1 MTRIVKLAVPFLLL
15 IIFAIS
21 GSSAGPVGS
30 NFRLDSSPAD
40 PAFQEAVARLVEGR
54 TGAADEAFKRILQSN
69 PKHVYALLG
78 RANIALKEDRV
89 AEAEKLVGE
98 AMAINA
104 NAPEAHNMLG
114 MVRVRQNRQSEA
126 VAEFKKAIAL
136 EPRFFT
142 PRLHLAAI
150 YRAQKQNTLAVE
162 EYQAVIKVAPSL
174 NLGYLELADYYLA
187 AGSTKDAM
195 AVLQK
200 WKDTDPAN
208 PEAPNAM
215 GLAYASQK
223 QYDKALGEFDAALK
237 ISPKFTQATKNK
249 ADAYALKGDVKAA
262 VEAYEATIRTNPK
275 YLEAYVRLGLL
286 YHQNNDRGKAIET
299 FRRAIAVDPSY
310 PLAYNDLAWI
320 LAQEGKELDEA
331 LKLAQTAVKLAPRYA
346 DAQDTLGFVY
356 FRMARYDDAIRV
368 LGTAKSLRPN
378 HAETL
383 AFLGM
388 AYYEKGMRQ
397 EALPNLTAALELNP
411 MLGDAPK
418 IRKMMAEIRA
428 QKRASGS

>member
-1 MTRIVKLAVPFLLL
+1 
-15 IIFAIS
+15 
-21 GSSAGPVGS
+21 
-30 NFRLDSSPAD
+30 
-40 PAFQEAVARLVEGR
+40 
-54 TGAADEAFKRILQSN
+54 
-69 PKHVYALLG
+69 
-78 RANIALKEDRV
+78 
-89 AEAEKLVGE
+89 
-98 AMAINA
+98 
-104 NAPEAHNMLG
+104 
-114 MVRVRQNRQSEA
+114 
-126 VAEFKKAIAL
+126 
-136 EPRFFT
+136 
-142 PRLHLAAI
+142 
-150 YRAQKQNTLAVE
+150 
-162 EYQAVIKVAPSL
+162 
-174 NLGYLELADYYLA
+174 
-187 AGSTKDAM
+187 
-195 AVLQK
+195 
-200 WKDTDPAN
+200 
-208 PEAPNAM
+208 M

-249 ADAYALKGDVKAA
+249 ADAYALKGEVMAA
-262 VEAYEATIRTNPK
+262 VAACEATIRANPK

-286 YHQNNDRGKAIET
+286 YHQNNDPGKAIET
-299 FRRAIAVDPSY
+299 FRRAIAVDPNY

-331 LKLAQTAVKLAPRYA
+331 LKLAPRYA
-346 DAQDTLGFVY
+346 DAQDTRGFVY

-368 LGTAKSLRPN
+368 VGTAKSLRPN